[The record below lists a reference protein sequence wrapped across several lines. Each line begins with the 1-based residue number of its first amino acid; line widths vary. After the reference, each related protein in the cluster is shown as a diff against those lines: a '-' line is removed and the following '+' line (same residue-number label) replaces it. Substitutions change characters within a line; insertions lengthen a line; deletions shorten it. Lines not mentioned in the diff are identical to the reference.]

1 MNAVFERL
9 TAGLSAAPEARRI
22 DMDRAPRGERS
33 AAVLLLLSDAA
44 DPEMTFV
51 TRAEGMRRHAGQI
64 ALPGGAVDPEDA
76 TLQATALREAHEE
89 IGLRPDEV
97 AVLGELPALW
107 VPASRYDVTTVIG
120 LWAGGRRLSPM
131 DPAETG
137 AVHSIPVST
146 LASPDTRVMGRHPHG
161 FVGPAFVV
169 NDGFIWGLTGYLVDW
184 VLDLAGWARHWDA
197 SHVVD
202 VPERFLRD

>member
-1 MNAVFERL
+1 MNAAFERL
-9 TAGLSAAPEARRI
+9 AARLPVASEALLV
-22 DMDRAPRGERS
+22 DMDRTPRGERS
-33 AAVLLLLSDAA
+33 AAVLLLLSDTP

-64 ALPGGAVDPEDA
+64 ALPGGAVDPEDL

-97 AVLGELPALW
+97 TVLGELPALW
-107 VPASRYDVTTVIG
+107 VPASRYDVTAVIG
-120 LWAGGRRLSPM
+120 LWAGERCLSPM

-146 LASPDTRVMGRHPHG
+146 LASPDTRVMGRHPAG
-161 FVGPAFVV
+161 FVGPAFMVD
-169 NDGFIWGLTGYLVDW
+169 DGFIWGLTGYLVNW
-184 VLDLAGWARHWDA
+184 VLDLAGWALHWDA
-197 SHVVD
+197 GRIVD